1 MSSQHKV
8 ETRTA
13 HFRWPLNR
21 CLVLIEWTNSTAITR
36 IRGRP
41 FDFWGGGGGGGWY
54 EWYQE
59 IRGHTCSHTPPPKKN
74 PSLKKIFFMVNKAAC
89 SEIKNCITR
98 GLGNKFLH
106 KPNHPFRP
114 LKRNTTWH
122 CFYPINPIARAK
134 IAGVANKACQMAR
147 LIPGAVSPL

>member
-8 ETRTA
+8 ETRTV

-41 FDFWGGGGGGGWY
+41 FDFWGGGVGVGDMSDTRKY
-54 EWYQE
+54 EK
-59 IRGHTCSHTPPPKKN
+59 IPAPPPPQKN

-98 GLGNKFLH
+98 GLGKKFLH
-106 KPNHPFRP
+106 KPNHPFPP

-122 CFYPINPIARAK
+122 CFYPINPIAR
-134 IAGVANKACQMAR
+134 GRVQR
-147 LIPGAVSPL
+147 LLVSRIRHVKWHV